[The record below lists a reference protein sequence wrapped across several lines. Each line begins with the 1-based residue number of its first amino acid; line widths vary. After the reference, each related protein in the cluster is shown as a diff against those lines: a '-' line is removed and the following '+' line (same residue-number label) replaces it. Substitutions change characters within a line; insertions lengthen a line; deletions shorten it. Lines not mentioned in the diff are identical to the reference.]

1 MSKQNKTTLRLP
13 IEVSEALKEISD
25 VTGITIS
32 NLVLLAVLNSIR
44 KFYLWRKLSGNYR
57 IRLVVWLDIEELLLC
72 CH

>member
-13 IEVSEALKEISD
+13 TEVSEALKEISD

-44 KFYLWRKLSGNYR
+44 KFYLWRKLSGN
-57 IRLVVWLDIEELLLC
+57 
-72 CH
+72 